1 MTFYISKKQ
10 TNKKTTTTKKT
21 AQVAR
26 EAMKESKT
34 LNILLPLTAVFL
46 AF

>member
-1 MTFYISKKQ
+1 MMFYIAKKKNQ
-10 TNKKTTTTKKT
+10 KTKQNP
-21 AQVAR
+21 QVAR